1 MVSWSFVLFGVS
13 FVLSSVVRA
22 TGAVIP
28 PLVILIISLWI
39 FRIPFAYALMP
50 VLGANS
56 LWWSFP
62 VGSGMSMLMSIT
74 YYRFGNWRSARML

>member
-1 MVSWSFVLFGVS
+1 M
-13 FVLSSVVRA
+13 
-22 TGAVIP
+22 
-28 PLVILIISLWI
+28 ILIISLWI